1 MMMKKLLL
9 ALTLGIVLAVQALTA
24 RYPDASVLLLKDR
37 ETVTYQADGTA
48 ETVEESS
55 YRVMTYAGLLKM
67 RTLDMAFNADF
78 GTLEVVSLRLDKA
91 DGRSVT
97 LNPAELV
104 RIGIDAGQMS
114 SRIYDPAHKKLSLR
128 IPGLEVGDT
137 ISLVTRR
144 RLFKP
149 RIPGEW
155 SDICVMQADFP
166 IVDCE
171 YVVDA
176 PASKPLLSIA
186 VKDGIADKI
195 GFSEEKQSDRII
207 YRWTARDVPQAF
219 PEPAMPPLYTCC
231 QRVLVS
237 TVKDWRDIS
246 RWYARLC
253 APRLAKVND
262 AMKRKCAELTAG
274 KPGAAEK
281 IDALFR
287 FVSQQV
293 RYTGITDEENAP
305 GYEPHD
311 VEKTFDRLH
320 GVCRDKAA
328 LLTAMLRLAGI
339 EAYPVLFMAGDPKD
353 AEVPNIY
360 FNHAIVAAVVD
371 GKYILMDPTS
381 ETAGELFPA
390 YLAGNSYLVA
400 RPEGETLRTAP
411 PVAAEKNLLCVIVN
425 AESEATGRMYGTVK
439 LKFTGWYDNAFRGAF
454 AEWSDADIRNFFTA
468 RLRGRLPGADIR
480 KVTVRPTP
488 IMDMSR
494 PLEVT
499 LDFVSEPPVGTVSGV
514 RTPPLPRLT
523 RTLGLFGSLY
533 RAAAP
538 VERRFPMRA
547 MPRAVREKITVRLS
561 GSEEVAALPDPVA
574 VAIPEVFRFDSR
586 WRTGSGTLEG
596 ESFFAVDSMRVSP
609 ADCKKLRDAL
619 AAADT
624 AAENVPLLRPTLA
637 AADADSLVLEH
648 TEAVEVLSAHDWNVT
663 ATVRRKILNHAGVAA
678 HAELRVPYLDGV
690 DAVEIRGEVV
700 APDGTRH
707 TLSARE
713 LNRMDAPGAAAMPR
727 YPRRKY
733 AVASF
738 PGVKVGSEIV
748 YTVTKKLRGRA
759 VFRHQFLFQ
768 NYTPARKREVR
779 FTSALPLR
787 WEFSG
792 GSRVR
797 RSDRNEEG
805 RAVTVFTV
813 EDVPAL
819 PRESGAPG
827 LADFAPCVLAAMLPD
842 YEAWNRSLT
851 AAVVADA
858 ELETL
863 AKRLTEGKSGLAA
876 ADALRKFVSERVR
889 AVERSFE
896 EQGTK
901 QLTAPKT
908 TLAEGYGSSA
918 DRAILLAAML
928 KAVGIRWRFVF
939 VAARP
944 WHGGGLPR
952 APWSKVLVALP
963 DHPGYGLNDIPLHGV
978 LGASSSAGC
987 PMLDAPGSP
996 AKVVVP
1002 ARLDGI
1008 ALRCEL
1014 EVAPDLSA
1022 VAALN
1027 WEYRGSEFGVEAERF
1042 ARFTPETKRRH
1053 FEDLAA
1059 AVAPDAEVLA
1069 ADADFSA
1076 YPGRVTM
1083 KVRLPGYARRAG
1095 TFVRCPLPGAD
1106 LIRWTASVPTAQR
1119 RLPYRLHAAERS
1131 CEYTVKFPDKWQLR
1145 RESGTAAEGF
1155 SETLKL
1161 DRGQAVIRQKFSAPE
1176 RILSPAEYAKYL
1188 ETDRHV
1194 NSPDAGRLL
1203 FRTE

>member
-1 MMMKKLLL
+1 MMKKLLL
-9 ALTLGIVLAVQALTA
+9 VLALGFAAALHALTD
-24 RYPDASVLLLKDR
+24 RYPDAAVVLLKGR
-37 ETVTYQADGTA
+37 EVVTYQADGTS
-48 ETVEESS
+48 ESVEESS
-55 YRVMTYAGLLKM
+55 YRVMTYAGLLEM
-67 RTLDMAFNADF
+67 RTLDMWFNASF
-78 GTLEVVSLRLDKA
+78 GTLEVTALRLTKA
-91 DGRSVT
+91 DGRT
-97 LNPAELV
+97 LTLDPAELV
-104 RIGIDAGQMS
+104 QIGIDAGQMS

-137 ISLVTRR
+137 VFVAVRR
-144 RLFKP
+144 RIFKS
-149 RIPGEW
+149 RIPGQW
-155 SDICVMQADFP
+155 SDICTMQAEFP
-166 IVDCE
+166 IVDYE
-171 YVVDA
+171 YVVNA
-176 PASKPLLSIA
+176 PASKPLASIA
-186 VKDGIADKI
+186 VKDAIADKI
-195 GFSEEKQSDRII
+195 KFTEEKQGDRIVC
-207 YRWTARDVPQAF
+207 RWTAHDVPQAF
-219 PEPAMPPLYTCC
+219 PELAMPPLYTCC

-274 KPGAAEK
+274 KSDAAGK

-293 RYTGITDEENAP
+293 RYTGITAEENAP

-328 LLTAMLRLAGI
+328 LLVAMLRLAGI

-360 FNHAIVAAVVD
+360 FNHAIVAAVV
-371 GKYILMDPTS
+371 GGEYVLMDPTS
-381 ETAGELFPA
+381 ETAGELFPS

-411 PVAAEKNLLCVIVN
+411 PAEAEKNLLSVAVD
-425 AESEATGRMYGTVK
+425 ADLEATGRLSGTVK
-439 LKFTGWYDNAFRGAF
+439 LKFTGWYDEAFRGAF
-454 AEWSDADIRNFFTA
+454 AEWRDADIRNFFTA
-468 RLRGRLPGADIR
+468 RLRGRLPGADVR
-480 KVTVRPTP
+480 KATVSPTP
-488 IMDMSR
+488 IMDMSK

-499 LDFVSEPPVGTVSGV
+499 LEFDSEPPTGTVSGV

-523 RTLGLFGSLY
+523 RTLGLFRNLY
-533 RAAAP
+533 RASAP
-538 VERRFPMRA
+538 SRRQFPMRA
-547 MPRAVREKITVRLS
+547 MPRAVREKITVRLP
-561 GSEEVAALPDPVA
+561 GAEEAAALPDPVA
-574 VAIPEVFRFDSR
+574 VTIPGVFRFDSR
-586 WRTGSGTLEG
+586 WQAAGGTLTG
-596 ESFFAVDSMRVSP
+596 ESFFAVDSMRIAP
-609 ADCKKLRDAL
+609 ADCRKLRDAL
-619 AAADT
+619 AAADA
-624 AAENVPLLRPTLA
+624 AAENVPLLRPTLT

-663 ATVRRKILNHAGVAA
+663 STVRRKILNHAGVAA
-678 HAELRVPYLDGV
+678 HAELRVSYLDGV
-690 DAVEIRGEVV
+690 DSVEIRGEVI
-700 APDGTRH
+700 APDGTKH
-707 TLSARE
+707 TLSEKE

-738 PGVKVGSEIV
+738 PGVRVGSEIV
-748 YTVTKKLRGRA
+748 CTVTKKIRNRA

-768 NYTPARKREVR
+768 TYTPARRREVS
-779 FTSALPLR
+779 FTTALPLR
-787 WEFSG
+787 WEFTG
-792 GSRVR
+792 GPQVR

-805 RAVTVFTV
+805 RTVTVFAV
-813 EDVPAL
+813 DDVPAL
-819 PRESGAPG
+819 PRESGAPE
-827 LADFAPCVLAAMLPD
+827 LADFAPGVLAATLPD

-858 ELETL
+858 ELEAL

-889 AVERSFE
+889 AVNRSFE
-896 EQGTK
+896 SQGPDR
-901 QLTAPKT
+901 LTAPKT

-928 KAVGIRWRFVF
+928 KAVGIRWQFVF
-939 VAARP
+939 VAERP
-944 WHGGGLPR
+944 WTGGGLPR
-952 APWSKVLVALP
+952 SPWSKVLLALP

-978 LGASSSAGC
+978 LGAASSAGC
-987 PMLDAPGSP
+987 PLLDGPWFP
-996 AKVVVP
+996 AKVLVP
-1002 ARLDGI
+1002 ARPDGV

-1014 EVAPDLSA
+1014 EIGADLAA
-1022 VAALN
+1022 VAVLN
-1027 WEYRGSEFGVEAERF
+1027 WEYRGSDFGVEAERF
-1042 ARFTPETKRRH
+1042 ARFTPEMKRRH

-1076 YPGRVTM
+1076 YPGRVTL

-1095 TFVRCPLPGAD
+1095 KFVSCPLPGVG
-1106 LIRWTASVPTAQR
+1106 LIRSAAAVPTAQR
-1119 RLPYRLHAAERS
+1119 RLPYQLDAAQRS

-1145 RESGTAAEGF
+1145 RRSGAASEGF

-1161 DRGQAVIRQKFSAPE
+1161 DRGQAVVRQKFSAPE

-1188 ETDRHV
+1188 ETDRQV
-1194 NSPDAGRLL
+1194 NSPETGRLL
-1203 FRTE
+1203 FQME